1 MNLEEYNLPI
11 KFSEKERL
19 EFKKIG
25 IKRNKIENIIAPI
38 ILILVLICE
47 ILYRVGLVV
56 DIFQLDDV
64 ERGLQINLLS
74 SGYTTFITMKWNII
88 YYIVVFLII
97 VIFNKFL
104 EEIIIMHFRIK
115 NNYSINEKY
124 INVKIENE
132 NLVIITLYQN
142 KKKIYTETI
151 SRKEFKL
158 RIDSEKN
165 TLLIN
170 NEEYLIGANTDEF
183 VYAPDKK
190 PILAPSANRY
200 KMQMNDMKKM
210 LNILNDIDNYEKE
223 KEQEKK
229 WTIDNLDK

>member
-64 ERGLQINLLS
+64 ERGIQINLLS

-115 NNYSINEKY
+115 NNYSIN
-124 INVKIENE
+124 
-132 NLVIITLYQN
+132 
-142 KKKIYTETI
+142 
-151 SRKEFKL
+151 
-158 RIDSEKN
+158 
-165 TLLIN
+165 
-170 NEEYLIGANTDEF
+170 
-183 VYAPDKK
+183 
-190 PILAPSANRY
+190 
-200 KMQMNDMKKM
+200 
-210 LNILNDIDNYEKE
+210 
-223 KEQEKK
+223 
-229 WTIDNLDK
+229 